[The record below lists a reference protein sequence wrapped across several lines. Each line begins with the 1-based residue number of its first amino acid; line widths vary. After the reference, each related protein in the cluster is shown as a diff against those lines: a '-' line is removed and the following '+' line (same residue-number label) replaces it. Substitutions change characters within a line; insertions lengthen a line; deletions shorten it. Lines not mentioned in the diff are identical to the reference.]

1 MKLIFPKVTSQSG
14 FTTATLSSTNDKE
27 ASKIV
32 KEIIQNSY
40 DSAKQKGVKA
50 EVTFKVEK
58 IDKKKIPFLDEYERV
73 LNLIEK
79 ENLTEQEEDILNEIK
94 EYLNQDKI
102 DVLFILDNGTGFN
115 KQNLTAMLSDG
126 ISVKADG
133 SGGSYGNGHFSIF
146 NLSFLRFLIYFSK
159 NIFSGH
165 TILRTFIDDTLRDK
179 NGFILKEE
187 LPLID
192 TSDVFSSEIPE
203 IFKNKISNGAVIAVL
218 GFNYFLNKE
227 NWIDLIRAGVVRN
240 FFVAIE
246 FGNLEVSIENK
257 KINKEN
263 LDLVLQETSTINITP
278 KYKEIKKFYSLL
290 DKRKYLFNTAL
301 GEIEIYLSDDLDTNI
316 AICRNG
322 MYITSKLPSPLRKVD
337 FVGYSPF
344 CALILPKSMELFNL
358 IKRAEGS
365 LHEDIKYSRF
375 SNDKKG
381 KEKRKKLRDAFK
393 EINEFIK
400 SKLQKIDNEAI
411 DIEIEE
417 LHTIML
423 RNRHDKK
430 GKKRINKISKKREI
444 AIIGSDK
451 KTKNSE
457 ANPKNKKS
465 KNKLKIGKEILP
477 IRFNSFD
484 DVENKK
490 LFISFENEYDTSF
503 LKIRVDDGTDLTCDA
518 HTLGKEL
525 EITDVNGGEFI
536 DGLILVNK
544 QKVNLEISYK
554 TNLKNYV
561 INYQFFKAV

>member
-40 DSAKQKGVKA
+40 DSAKQRGVKA

-187 LPLID
+187 LPLSEI
-192 TSDVFSSEIPE
+192 SDVFSSEIPE
-203 IFKNKISNGAVIAVL
+203 IFKNKISSGAVIAVL

-444 AIIGSDK
+444 VLIGSDK

-490 LFISFENEYDTSF
+490 LFISFENEYESSF

>member
-203 IFKNKISNGAVIAVL
+203 IFKNKISKGAVIAVL

-246 FGNLEVSIENK
+246 FGNLEVTIENK

>member
-40 DSAKQKGVKA
+40 DSAKQRGVKA